1 MVDNLPPQKW
11 HSVES
16 FVSFIFG
23 SLDERV
29 RSLTEKRYW
38 TLWIGAVAVAI
49 SLFADTSV
57 RPMFLA
63 GTDPWAEVVKLQV
76 AHPLTPIDFEQVKA
90 LESTSHL
97 EKIAFRISIPIIG
110 RALHTGAAS
119 FLVLNYIAGL
129 LFFPMLAHV
138 ANRLFQDRVS
148 AAYVTFAF
156 ALSWAGVH
164 FFNDYSYGDGFAWVC
179 LLAAI
184 YFRHPLLIFGA
195 VLIAGFTDERAIVGS
210 AAAFLYWLSAATTD
224 GGDDS
229 RRHGRAALIAIGAA
243 WLAYFGLRLYLTYAF
258 GLKTGTSDIFT
269 GFLWYHANFS
279 IPYGVLGV
287 FQGLWLWIAVG
298 MIALYVSGRVIILLG
313 FVATLACV
321 LAIAL
326 SVYDIQRSLGYG
338 LLLLPVA
345 WQTRGLKRATVC
357 TLARSCFILGIC
369 LVVPARTMLRQL
381 YQRTSAFSPL
391 LIGMAVRRVERTS
404 RSNNFATERRPG
416 SSSR

>member
-1 MVDNLPPQKW
+1 
-11 HSVES
+11 
-16 FVSFIFG
+16 
-23 SLDERV
+23 
-29 RSLTEKRYW
+29 
-38 TLWIGAVAVAI
+38 
-49 SLFADTSV
+49 
-57 RPMFLA
+57 
-63 GTDPWAEVVKLQV
+63 
-76 AHPLTPIDFEQVKA
+76 
-90 LESTSHL
+90 
-97 EKIAFRISIPIIG
+97 
-110 RALHTGAAS
+110 
-119 FLVLNYIAGL
+119 VLNYIAGL

-138 ANRLFQDRVS
+138 ANKLFQDRVS

-156 ALSWAGVH
+156 ALSWAGAH
-164 FFNDYSYGDGFAWVC
+164 FFNDYTFGDGFAWVC

-229 RRHGRAALIAIGAA
+229 QQHGLAALIAIGAA

-258 GLKTGTSDIFT
+258 GLKTGTSEIFQT
-269 GFLWYHANFS
+269 GILWYHANFS
-279 IPYGVLGV
+279 IPYGVLTV

-326 SVYDIQRSLGYG
+326 SVYDFQRSLGYG

-345 WQTRGLKRATVC
+345 WQTRGLKRATVR

-369 LVVPARTMLRQL
+369 LVVPAHTMLRQL
-381 YQRTSAFSPL
+381 HQRTFAFSPL
-391 LIGMAVRRVERTS
+391 LIGMAARRVEHT
-404 RSNNFATERRPG
+404 P
-416 SSSR
+416 